1 MQSEPETHCLASKGS
16 EEVYGAH
23 KNQVVLLHD
32 AKTHPGGVPSEASCE
47 SFLKVTEEKGGY
59 LVPR

>member
-1 MQSEPETHCLASKGS
+1 MSLRRTVQPRAWEGSK
-16 EEVYGAH
+16 EVYAAH

-32 AKTHPGGVPSEASCE
+32 ARTQPGGGPSEASCE

-59 LVPR
+59 LVPG